1 MSNRKKNKNSV
12 KKSVIGGKTA
22 VEKVFSGSGSEPDE
36 KAYKT
41 GVRTAKAV
49 NQNVQR
55 RKLQKKM
62 EKFRRSR
69 FYRLMYT
76 HGLLYFLISFAVS
89 AGIMAFAMANYGM
102 HPFGKKQMLV
112 VDCWHQYYPF
122 FRVVREK
129 LLTGGSFMFSW
140 ENGLGS
146 NFLSLISYY
155 AMSPLN
161 WIAIFFDENNIR
173 HAFTVILILKIG
185 FAGGFFQRFLRYT
198 FNRNDFSTCI
208 FSVMYSLSA
217 FTLGYYWNAMWFDT
231 IALFPLVMLG
241 IVKICR
247 EGRWK
252 TYTFALALSLISNY
266 YIGYFTC
273 LFSILM
279 FFSSGIIEFK
289 SVKGWLYSL
298 YLMVRS
304 ALLGVCLSLFI
315 TLPAY
320 YGLQTTYS
328 ADDRSMLRKILDIF
342 KEDKR
347 YYHRWK
353 TIVSNTIS
361 YNEPTKVEGLPN
373 FACGMLCILLIGV
386 FLFSRGI
393 KIREKILAS
402 GMLFFIGLSCN
413 MRQLNYVWHGCHF
426 TNQIPYRFAF
436 IFSFIL
442 ATMAY
447 RAYDIILSRG
457 VKIYQLILMLT
468 GPFFVFYVTYLVK
481 GSEFGFKGAVKS
493 SIIIT
498 GAYWAI
504 FLAIK
509 VFPFRNVR
517 VRNTLMSLALAVAV
531 FSEFVSNAKIG
542 VKTVGGSDYSS
553 YPSHYDE
560 IESLLSTVK
569 ETDEDDFYRIEMID
583 NYTLNDS
590 ALYGYYGVSQ
600 FSSAANVSVT
610 RLCKR
615 LGLYASEAG
624 NRFYYRTNT
633 PVVSTLFDL
642 RYLISR
648 SSTMM
653 TEGYAMDYMADA
665 GGSYIYSS
673 RYPISLG
680 YMMDKQ
686 ILNVPDS
693 GATCPLEYQSEIM
706 KAASGIDKDC
716 FEPQV
721 VSVVDY
727 KNMDVT
733 KNGFGNYTYKLSNE
747 NADTGETTYTFEHTE
762 GKHLYGYAD
771 STGNCCDYL
780 DIRCDGVTVDSGDL
794 IKQYALVF
802 PMGSGR
808 EGTNSTVTIRPK
820 EDHKS
825 GNYKMMVYALNQET
839 FEEQFKELSDEQLK
853 VTSFSD
859 RKIEG
864 TISAKEAGV
873 LYLSVPYEKGWTV
886 YVDDEKVDTF
896 RVLDAM
902 LGAEVSAGEHTI
914 RLEYYPE
921 GFVPGVII
929 SIAALTVTGGIMWFE
944 RKRRKKKPAA
954 PLSGGKAEAGDQP
967 DEPVEFSIEEGQI
980 TVGEIYNQ
988 EIEEAEKPKPADD
1001 EGEKAPEAVS
1011 AEEKAENVTEE
1022 TEAVPAADTESSDDV
1037 NTDDTEETSPEEN
1050 DEKSQSDD
1058 SVQGD

>member
-49 NQNVQR
+49 NKNVQKMKLQ
-55 RKLQKKM
+55 RKL
-62 EKFRRSR
+62 EKFRRTR
-69 FYRLMYT
+69 FYRVMYT
-76 HGLLYFLISFAVS
+76 HGLLYFLISFIVS
-89 AGIMAFAMANYGM
+89 ASIMTFAMANFGI

-129 LLTGGSFMFSW
+129 LLTGGSFMYSW
-140 ENGLGS
+140 QNGLGS

-161 WIAIFFDENNIR
+161 WISIFFNENSIR
-173 HAFTVILILKIG
+173 NAFTFILILKIG

-198 FNRNDFSTCI
+198 FQRNDFSTCI
-208 FSVMYSLSA
+208 FSVMYALSA

-247 EGRWK
+247 EKKWK

-279 FFSSGIIEFK
+279 FFASGIIEFK
-289 SVKGWLYSL
+289 SIKGWLYSL

-320 YGLQTTYS
+320 YGLKTTYS
-328 ADDRSMLRKILDIF
+328 NDDRSMLKKILDIF
-342 KEDKR
+342 KEDKK
-347 YYHRWK
+347 YYHSWK
-353 TIVSNTIS
+353 SLVANTIS

-393 KIREKILAS
+393 KIREKVLAS

-442 ATMAY
+442 AAMAY
-447 RAYDIILSRG
+447 RAYDVMLSRG
-457 VKIYQLILMLT
+457 VKIYQLVLMLA

-481 GSEFGFKGAVKS
+481 GSDFGFKGAVKS

-504 FLAIK
+504 FLAIR
-509 VFPFRNVR
+509 VFPFRNKQL
-517 VRNTLMSLALAVAV
+517 RNTLMSLALAVAV

-542 VKTVGGSDYSS
+542 VKTVGGSDYES

-560 IESLLSTVK
+560 IESLLSTIK
-569 ETDEDDFYRIEMID
+569 ETDDDDFYRVEMDD

-624 NRFYYRTNT
+624 NRYYYRTNT
-633 PVVSTLFDL
+633 PIVSTLFDI
-642 RYLISR
+642 RYLLDR
-648 SSTMM
+648 SSTIN
-653 TEGYAMDYMADA
+653 TEEYAMEFMANA
-665 GGSYIYSS
+665 GSSYLYSS
-673 RYPISLG
+673 KYPISLG
-680 YMMDKQ
+680 YMMNKK
-686 ILNVPDS
+686 ILNVPNT
-693 GATCPLEYQSEIM
+693 GNTCPLEYQSKIM
-706 KAASGIDKDC
+706 SAASGIDKEC
-716 FEPQV
+716 LEPQM

-727 KNMDVT
+727 KNMEVT
-733 KNGFGNYTYKLSNE
+733 KNGFGNYTYRL
-747 NADTGETTYTFEHTE
+747 ADERSSVGETIYTFDHHE

-771 STGNCCDYL
+771 STGNCCDHL
-780 DIRCDGVTVDSGDL
+780 EINCNNVIVDSGDL

-802 PMGSGR
+802 PMGSGE
-808 EGTNSTVTIRPK
+808 EGTNSTVSIQPDS
-820 EDHKS
+820 DHSS
-825 GNYKMMVYALNQET
+825 GNYKMMVYALDQAT
-839 FEEQFKELSDEQLK
+839 FEEQFNALADEKLEI
-853 VTSFSD
+853 TSFSD

-864 TISAKEAGV
+864 RITAKEDGV
-873 LYLSVPYEKGWTV
+873 LYLALPYEKGWSV

-921 GFVPGVII
+921 GFIPGVIV
-929 SIAALTVTGGIMWFE
+929 SFAALTVSGGIMWFE
-944 RKRRKKKPAA
+944 RKRRKKKLSA

-967 DEPVEFSIEEGQI
+967 DEPAEVSIEEGQI

-988 EIEEAEKPKPADD
+988 EVEEAEKPKPSD
-1001 EGEKAPEAVS
+1001 EESKKAPETAPAEENAPALTEEETS
-1011 AEEKAENVTEE
+1011 PAEEKSGTD
-1022 TEAVPAADTESSDDV
+1022 AA
-1037 NTDDTEETSPEEN
+1037 EETSPEGN